1 VKEVIDTYL
10 RSIERSTYRAA
21 MDSGLWDFMLASI
34 VAMFSIAPLL
44 SVHLGDF
51 WSSAVFLPVLVAVLV
66 AIRVV
71 QKRVVEPRIGFVE
84 LARPRRQR
92 MLVFGVVML
101 VVNVVALVAGFVAAA
116 RPPVID
122 GRIIPLSLSMVI
134 LVGFTLASLFLEIP
148 RVFFYA
154 LLLAAAPLVG
164 EALFVRG
171 HASHHGFPIV
181 FGVCSVVIL
190 VCGALRFVRFL
201 PGRQAAGGEHGIEGH
216 E

>member
-1 VKEVIDTYL
+1 MIDTDL
-10 RSIERSTYRAA
+10 KSIERSTYRAA
-21 MDSGLWDFMLASI
+21 ADSGLWDFMLACV

-51 WSSAVFLPVLVAVLV
+51 WSSAVFLPVFVAVLA

-84 LARPRRQR
+84 FARPRRHR

-101 VVNVVALVAGFVAAA
+101 VVNAVALVAGFLAAA
-116 RPPVID
+116 REPVVD
-122 GRIIPLSLSMVI
+122 GPIVSFIMSMAI
-134 LVGFTLASLFLEIP
+134 LAGFTLASFFLEIP
-148 RVFFYA
+148 RVFMYG

-171 HASHHGFPIV
+171 YASHHGFPVV
-181 FGVCSVVIL
+181 FGVCAVVIL
-190 VCGALRFVRFL
+190 VSGTFRFLRFL
-201 PGRQAAGGEHGIEGH
+201 PGRHAADGIPAPGGVDD
-216 E
+216 

>member
-1 VKEVIDTYL
+1 MIDTDL
-10 RSIERSTYRAA
+10 KSIELSTYRAA
-21 MDSGLWDFMLASI
+21 VDSGLWDFMLASI

-51 WSSAVFLPVLVAVLV
+51 WSSAVFLPVFVAVLV

-84 LARPRRQR
+84 FARPRRQR

-101 VVNVVALVAGFVAAA
+101 VVNSVAFVAGLLVAV
-116 RPPVID
+116 REPVMD
-122 GRIIPLSLSMVI
+122 GPIVSFIMSMVI
-134 LVGFTLASLFLEIP
+134 LAGFTLASFFLEIP
-148 RVFFYA
+148 RVFIYG
-154 LLLAAAPLVG
+154 LLLAAAPVVG

-171 HASHHGFPIV
+171 YASHHGFPIV

-190 VCGALRFVRFL
+190 VSGTLRFIRFL
-201 PGRQAAGGEHGIEGH
+201 PGRQAGDGIPASGGS
-216 E
+216 